1 MRIVGTIAAAFAAAC
16 AAGAAQAGD
25 TFDAV
30 KARGE
35 LACGV
40 STGLPGFSFPDTE
53 GNWSG
58 LDVDV
63 CRAVA
68 AAVFGDAGRV
78 SYRPLSAQ
86 QRFIALQS
94 GEVDLLSRNTTV
106 TLTRDTAVGLDFAPV
121 VFYDG
126 QAFLVPV
133 ELGLNSA
140 VELDGASVC
149 VQTGTT
155 TELNLAD
162 FFRSNGISFE
172 PVVFES
178 LDELRGAFFAG
189 RCDAFTGDSSGLAS
203 TRTVAGNPD
212 DYEILPDR
220 ISKEPLAPATRHGD
234 NEWTDVVRWVV
245 NALIQAEESG
255 ITSANV
261 DSMRESEDPTIKRL
275 LGVTPGFGEALGLD
289 EAWAYNAIVA
299 VGNYGEMFERNV
311 GAGSPLG
318 LERGLNALYSDG
330 GLMYAAPAR

>member
-1 MRIVGTIAAAFAAAC
+1 MRIAAMIAAAILV
-16 AAGAAQAGD
+16 AGGGARAGE
-25 TFDAV
+25 TLDAV
-30 KARGE
+30 KARGM
-35 LACGV
+35 LNCGV

-68 AAVFGDAGRV
+68 AAVLGDGDSV
-78 SYRPLSAQ
+78 SWRPLSAQ
-86 QRFIALQS
+86 QRFVALQS
-94 GEVDLLSRNTTV
+94 GEVDILSRNTTA
-106 TLTRDTAVGLDFAPV
+106 TLTRDTSVGLNFAPV

-126 QAFLVPV
+126 QAFLVPKEIGV
-133 ELGLNSA
+133 SAA

-162 FFRSNGISFE
+162 FFRSNGIGFE

-189 RCDAFTGDSSGLAS
+189 RCDAFTSDSSGLAA
-203 TRTVAGNPD
+203 TRSVAADPD
-212 DYEILPDR
+212 AWEILPDR

-234 NEWTDVVRWVV
+234 EEWSDVVRWVV
-245 NALIQAEESG
+245 YALIQAEESG
-255 ITSANV
+255 IAAANV
-261 DSMRESEDPTIKRL
+261 DSMRESDDPTIRRL
-275 LGVTPGFGEALGLD
+275 LGVTEGFGEALGLS
-289 EAWAYNAIVA
+289 ESWARDAIAA
-299 VGNYGEMFERNV
+299 VGYYGEIFDRNV

-318 LERGLNALYSDG
+318 LERGLNALHTDG